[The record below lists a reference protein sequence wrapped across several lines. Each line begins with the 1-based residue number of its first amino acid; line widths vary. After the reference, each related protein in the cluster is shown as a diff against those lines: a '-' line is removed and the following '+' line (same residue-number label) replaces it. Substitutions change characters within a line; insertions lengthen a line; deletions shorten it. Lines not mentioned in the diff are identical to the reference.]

1 MKNNQLSKINTLH
14 TLGPSGTNCEAAA
27 YDWFARQGR
36 KSQVILYSTLDEALE
51 QMPLDAS
58 NALLGCVVYPNLHTL
73 VFSNLHQLYLADCFI
88 MSTFSMLLASH
99 DGKMPKTVSTHP
111 APQMLV
117 PPECERVFVNSNAQA
132 AADCATNK
140 TDGCITTLP
149 CAEKYGLYAI
159 KDYGQIPMGFTIH
172 VAYEAGQKAFI
183 SRQESMAVV
192 AI

>member
-1 MKNNQLSKINTLH
+1 
-14 TLGPSGTNCEAAA
+14 
-27 YDWFARQGR
+27 
-36 KSQVILYSTLDEALE
+36 
-51 QMPLDAS
+51 
-58 NALLGCVVYPNLHTL
+58 
-73 VFSNLHQLYLADCFI
+73 
-88 MSTFSMLLASH
+88 
-99 DGKMPKTVSTHP
+99 
-111 APQMLV
+111 
-117 PPECERVFVNSNAQA
+117 VFVNSNAQA

-149 CAEKYGLYAI
+149 CAEKYGLYVI